1 MTPPDHQKGTNCDVA
16 AAMVSPFKPAK
27 TSLSLT
33 LANSRRQLV
42 NEDDLAWIQAN
53 RPTLLAE
60 WEAEFARD
68 NRPPTRQ
75 EIVQKMNFRAHGYSD
90 GGSADFERGM
100 NAGVRAILA
109 EAITMP
115 RDTDYQEHFN
125 AGPALRNYTNV
136 PRSALPAGPDVDE
149 WWGVQS
155 GRVAALRWLVE
166 LNREFADRCFPNLSD
181 VRIV

>member
-1 MTPPDHQKGTNCDVA
+1 MS
-16 AAMVSPFKPAK
+16 SPEECG
-27 TSLSLT
+27 LSEADFVIALHDDWCNDDPT
-33 LANSRRQLV
+33 AL

-60 WEAEFARD
+60 WEAEWKAEFARN

-75 EIVQKMNFRAHGYSD
+75 EIIQKMNFRAHGYSD
-90 GGSADFERGM
+90 EGSADFERGM

-109 EAITMP
+109 EAITLP
-115 RDTDYQEHFN
+115 RDTDYAAHFH
-125 AGPALRNYTNV
+125 AGPALWNYTHV
-136 PRSALPAGPDVDE
+136 PRSALPAGPELDE
-149 WWGVQS
+149 WWGLQN

-166 LNREFADRCFPNLSD
+166 DNREGADRYFPNLDD